1 MKIKKSNKFWKQA
14 KIYIPGGNMILSKRP
29 EMMIPGHWP
38 AYYKKTNGCEIED
51 IDGNKFYDLS
61 LMGVG
66 TNILGYRKK
75 IIDLKVIKV
84 IKDGN
89 ISTLN
94 NLYELELAKLLIKI
108 HPWAHQAKFARTGG
122 EANAIAI
129 RIARAATNNGK
140 IAVCGYHGWHDWYLA
155 ANLGNKNNLNN
166 HLLKNIPVNGVPKE
180 LKKNIYTFE
189 FNDFDKIKYLVEKR
203 KVKIIKMEV
212 MRNYEPQNNFLLKVR
227 RLSSKHGVI
236 LIFDECTSGF
246 RETLGGL
253 HKKYKVNPDMAI
265 FGKAIGNGYPITAII
280 GKKKIMKHAEKTF
293 ISSTFLSEA
302 IGPAAAIETI
312 RYMQKNKTYKKILKI
327 GKIIKGQWKII
338 AQKNQLPIEVFG
350 LDGIPKFKFIHKDS
364 NFLKTILS
372 YEMLKRGFLASTAI
386 YLSYAHSNK
395 IIKKYLKNLD
405 EVFKKISTIVKKDTY
420 KKIYK
425 IKEAKKDF
433 GRLN

>member
-51 IDGNKFYDLS
+51 IDGNKFYNLS

-189 FNDFDKIKYLVEKR
+189 
-203 KVKIIKMEV
+203 
-212 MRNYEPQNNFLLKVR
+212 
-227 RLSSKHGVI
+227 
-236 LIFDECTSGF
+236 
-246 RETLGGL
+246 
-253 HKKYKVNPDMAI
+253 
-265 FGKAIGNGYPITAII
+265 
-280 GKKKIMKHAEKTF
+280 
-293 ISSTFLSEA
+293 
-302 IGPAAAIETI
+302 
-312 RYMQKNKTYKKILKI
+312 
-327 GKIIKGQWKII
+327 
-338 AQKNQLPIEVFG
+338 
-350 LDGIPKFKFIHKDS
+350 
-364 NFLKTILS
+364 
-372 YEMLKRGFLASTAI
+372 
-386 YLSYAHSNK
+386 
-395 IIKKYLKNLD
+395 
-405 EVFKKISTIVKKDTY
+405 
-420 KKIYK
+420 
-425 IKEAKKDF
+425 
-433 GRLN
+433 

>member
-14 KIYIPGGNMILSKRP
+14 KLYIPGGNMILSKRP
-29 EMMIPGHWP
+29 ELMTPGHWP
-38 AYYKKTNGCEIED
+38 VYYKKTNGCEIED

-66 TNILGYRKK
+66 TNILGYRNKTVDK
-75 IIDLKVIKV
+75 KVIKV
-84 IKDGN
+84 VKNGN

-108 HPWAHQAKFARTGG
+108 HPWAQQAKFARTGG

-155 ANLGNKNNLNN
+155 ANISNKNNLNK

-180 LKKNIYTFE
+180 LKKNIYTFD
-189 FNDFDKIKYLVEKR
+189 FNDFDRIKYLVEKK

-212 MRNYEPQNNFLLKVR
+212 RRNFEPKNNFLGKVR
-227 RLSSKHGVI
+227 KLSNKHNII

-246 RETLGGL
+246 RETYGGL
-253 HKKYKVNPDMAI
+253 HKKYKINPDMAI

-280 GKKKIMKHAEKTF
+280 GKKKIMMCAEKTF

-312 RYMQKNKTYKKILKI
+312 KYMKRNKTYEKISKL
-327 GKIIKGQWKII
+327 GKLIKQKWKII
-338 AQKNQLPIEVFG
+338 SQKNQLPIEVFG
-350 LDGIPKFKFIHKDS
+350 MDGIPKFKFIHKDS
-364 NFLKTILS
+364 NYLKTVLS

-386 YLSYAHSNK
+386 YLSTAHTDK
-395 IIKKYLKNLD
+395 IIKKYLENLD
-405 EVFKKISTIVKKDTY
+405 GVFKKISTIIKKNNY
-420 KKIYK
+420 KKLYK
-425 IKEAKKDF
+425 IKEATQDF

>member
-327 GKIIKGQWKII
+327 GKLIKGQWKII